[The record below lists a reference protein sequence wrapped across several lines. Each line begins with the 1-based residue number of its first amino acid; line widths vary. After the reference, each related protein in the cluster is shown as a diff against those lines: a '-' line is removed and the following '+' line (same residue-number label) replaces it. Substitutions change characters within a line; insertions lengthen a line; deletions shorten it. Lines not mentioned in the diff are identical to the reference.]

1 MDLKQWPGTLIAF
14 FLGQVKADQLSPP
27 SSHSSMVGRARDC
40 NLSFFSGEHAL
51 VKGNNAEAARLFV
64 RAREVCNVHTVHFLA
79 AGVELKRLG
88 K

>member
-27 SSHSSMVGRARDC
+27 SSHSSMMGRARDC

-79 AGVELKRLG
+79 AGVELKRLR